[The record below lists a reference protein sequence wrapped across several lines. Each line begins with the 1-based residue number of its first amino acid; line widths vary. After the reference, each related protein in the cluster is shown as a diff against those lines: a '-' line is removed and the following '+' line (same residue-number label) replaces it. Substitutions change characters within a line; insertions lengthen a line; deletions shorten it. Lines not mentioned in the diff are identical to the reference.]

1 MFGTLSGATISCRS
15 GQHAS
20 NYDDIDSLLG
30 YSKIMQFYR
39 TKEKGDL
46 INWDSFQW
54 RMENM
59 DESDMDYTSIC
70 KKAPNNVLL
79 PQSMSVYDG
88 IDQCRKFGG
97 EMTVCSGKQMELD
110 LIADEY
116 FQKLVYS
123 RKDEL
128 FALGGI

>member
-1 MFGTLSGATISCRS
+1 
-15 GQHAS
+15 
-20 NYDDIDSLLG
+20 
-30 YSKIMQFYR
+30 
-39 TKEKGDL
+39 
-46 INWDSFQW
+46 
-54 RMENM
+54 MENM

-70 KKAPNNVLL
+70 KKAPTNVLL

-97 EMTVCSGKQMELD
+97 EMTVCSGKQMVMD

-128 FALGGI
+128 FALGGIFPDYLCYIHCC

>member
-1 MFGTLSGATISCRS
+1 
-15 GQHAS
+15 
-20 NYDDIDSLLG
+20 
-30 YSKIMQFYR
+30 
-39 TKEKGDL
+39 
-46 INWDSFQW
+46 
-54 RMENM
+54 MENM
-59 DESDMDYTSIC
+59 DESEMDYTSIC
-70 KKAPNNVLL
+70 KKAPTNVLL

-97 EMTVCSGKQMELD
+97 EMTVCSGKQMEMD

-128 FALGGI
+128 FALGGIWSRFS

>member
-1 MFGTLSGATISCRS
+1 MHFSRS
-15 GQHAS
+15 
-20 NYDDIDSLLG
+20 
-30 YSKIMQFYR
+30 
-39 TKEKGDL
+39 KEKGDL

-54 RMENM
+54 TMENM
-59 DESDMDYTSIC
+59 EESQLDYKSIC
-70 KKAPNNVLL
+70 KKAPTNVLL

-97 EMTVCSGKQMELD
+97 EMTVCSGKQMEMD

-128 FALGGI
+128 FALGGIWPKFS